1 MSDEEKIPIFPLGI
15 VLMPHSLLPLH
26 IFEERYKQMINRC
39 LEGDKLFGVVYLEN
53 KHMHRTGCTG
63 YIENV
68 IKKYDDGR
76 LDILVTGRNR
86 FRITD
91 ISEEKPYLE
100 SNVVY
105 FEDELLIETPEMA
118 DLARD
123 GIELLKK
130 LEIVMEVN
138 ERLDRVKSLDFKV
151 ISFLLA
157 GSQGLTLAEKQEL
170 LEIDNT
176 GERLAR
182 GVELLKNALK
192 RARLMK
198 QIRTVRTDTL
208 MTHGFS
214 KN

>member
-1 MSDEEKIPIFPLGI
+1 MSEEEKIPIFPLSV
-15 VLMPHSLLPLH
+15 VLMPHSMMPLH
-26 IFEERYKQMINRC
+26 IFEERYKQMINEC
-39 LEGDKLFGVVYLEN
+39 LDGKKLFGVVYIEN
-53 KHMHRTGCTG
+53 KHMHKTGCTAF
-63 YIENV
+63 IEKV
-68 IKKYDDGR
+68 IKKYEDGR
-76 LDILVTGRNR
+76 MDILVTGRNR

-100 SNVVY
+100 SSVVY
-105 FEDELLIETPEMA
+105 FEDELLIETPEMT

-123 GIELLKK
+123 GIALLKR
-130 LEIVMEVN
+130 LEKIMEVN
-138 ERLDRVKSLDFKV
+138 ERLDRVKSLDFEV

-170 LEIDNT
+170 LEIENT
-176 GERLAR
+176 GERLTR
-182 GVELLKNALK
+182 SVELLKNALN

-198 QIRTVRTDTL
+198 QIRNIRSDAL